1 MNIFYII
8 LLISLVLNL
17 YLIVKLVLL
26 KRWYYRRLA
35 DLKAWFSERLI
46 DVLRHNNHNT
56 GVKPEL

>member
-1 MNIFYII
+1 MSIFYII

-17 YLIVKLVLL
+17 YLIVKLCILT
-26 KRWYYRRLA
+26 RWYYRRLA